1 MYKASKLEQR
11 KFRFSTY
18 KFRNYSLNIAF
29 DFSPFF
35 MLIKQIFDP
44 CFSFLSMDE
53 YLSPLPPDG
62 EIDLALAESPGLVDS
77 QLNFRRHAKA
87 ELKPLMFF
95 TWRTIQGN

>member
-1 MYKASKLEQR
+1 
-11 KFRFSTY
+11 
-18 KFRNYSLNIAF
+18 
-29 DFSPFF
+29 

-62 EIDLALAESPGLVDS
+62 EIDPVLAESPGLVDSHS